1 MIEDVGIVDYTFRI
15 EKMFDYMQID
25 NENFKKTI
33 C

>member
-1 MIEDVGIVDYTFRI
+1 MIEDVGVVDYTFRI

-25 NENFKKTI
+25 NEGFKRAS